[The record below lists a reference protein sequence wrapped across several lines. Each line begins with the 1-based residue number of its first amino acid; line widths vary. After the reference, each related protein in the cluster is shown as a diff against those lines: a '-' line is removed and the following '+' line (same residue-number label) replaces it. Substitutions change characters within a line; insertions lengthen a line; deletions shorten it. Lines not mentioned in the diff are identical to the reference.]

1 MKRIS
6 VILLSLLL
14 LASLLTAC
22 GSPTG
27 LQDGYYTAQAAEF
40 NFGWKEYIT
49 ILVKGGRIISVEYNA
64 ENASGFIKSWDN
76 AYMQT
81 MLHSNGTYPS
91 IPATTQTS
99 FWRARAQTALT
110 QSPGRPPLGGPFR
123 SWPRRCW
130 SRPGR
135 GIPASCMWTQRTR
148 RLTGRARTEPVWSTN
163 TRTN

>member
-6 VILLSLLL
+6 AILLSLLL

-81 MLHSNGTYPS
+81 MLHSNGTYPNQYTRNYANQLLEEQSADGIDAITGATSSWGSFQKLAQAVLEQARQGDSS
-91 IPATTQTS
+91 IVYVD
-99 FWRARAQTALT
+99 TAH
-110 QSPGRPPLGGPFR
+110 
-123 SWPRRCW
+123 
-130 SRPGR
+130 
-135 GIPASCMWTQRTR
+135 
-148 RLTGRARTEPVWSTN
+148 
-163 TRTN
+163 